1 MQTRRK
7 EDHAN
12 VIAPAQ
18 FPQQGNSFRLIPLA
32 LATLNMV
39 WFSQSSSPLIS
50 LVWLNYMI
58 RGRRWPLRV
67 QLGNRLWTFFE
78 TYCGGCS
85 TKIKKSSEAANNEL
99 SQSMS
104 VGISTAENWYV
115 QLKSGMTGVSGR
127 LLPVLRWTSM
137 TTAQSGAELSSVT
150 SWYLPALLGF
160 FIDVIMVNFWE

>member
-7 EDHAN
+7 EDHAK

-67 QLGNRLWTFFE
+67 QLGNRLWTFFWDLLWGVFNKDKE
-78 TYCGGCS
+78 VQRPVRQLTM
-85 TKIKKSSEAANNEL
+85 SSPK
-99 SQSMS
+99 
-104 VGISTAENWYV
+104 VW
-115 QLKSGMTGVSGR
+115 VSGWALQKIGMSSWR
-127 LLPVLRWTSM
+127 VGWQESLEGCYLFWGEPAWPLLSLEQNCLQWQADTYQPFLVF
-137 TTAQSGAELSSVT
+137 
-150 SWYLPALLGF
+150 LL
-160 FIDVIMVNFWE
+160 M